1 MRILNEFIIPKEE
14 DVQETEASTN
24 ENGEEIST
32 TKTVK
37 KTVDKTFVVR
47 KPSRALYDEAEL
59 FYGVKLAEG
68 IKAGLLTRALLAKR
82 FNNDG
87 GVLSDPEKDKFSK
100 LYMSLFEKQARVTTI
115 EDKPKRE
122 RSKEEETELQ
132 ITIEELNAS
141 REQIQEFEMS
151 QASLFDQTAENRARN
166 KTILWWVLNLAY
178 EKDGDD
184 HKGVFEGEDYDSKID
199 SYDRYEEKE
208 DDFID
213 EMLKKFSYVVSFWF
227 ITKADSKEEL
237 DVLLNAS
244 EEEDVK
250 EEAEEVAKKKVDKKV
265 GKKAAKKK
273 APAKKKK
280 AGEVAPAEDPV
291 EEPVG
296 EPKEN
301 ASEEDSQE

>member
-14 DVQETEASTN
+14 DIQETEASTN

-37 KTVDKTFVVR
+37 KTVDKKFVVR

-184 HKGVFEGEDYDSKID
+184 HKGVFEGEDYNSKID

-227 ITKADSKEEL
+227 ITKADTKEEL
-237 DVLLNAS
+237 DILLKTS
-244 EEEDVK
+244 EDEDKEEEAAEAVEGEAKDESSREP
-250 EEAEEVAKKKVDKKV
+250 EEDP
-265 GKKAAKKK
+265 GKKPLAKR
-273 APAKKKK
+273 KKKK
-280 AGEVAPAEDPV
+280 SQAGEPAEKL
-291 EEPVG
+291 
-296 EPKEN
+296 KEN
-301 ASEEDSQE
+301 SGENNTPE

>member
-14 DVQETEASTN
+14 DIQETEASTN

-37 KTVDKTFVVR
+37 KTVDKKFVVR

-184 HKGVFEGEDYDSKID
+184 HKGVFEGEDYNSKID

-227 ITKADSKEEL
+227 ITKADTKEEL
-237 DVLLNAS
+237 DILLKTS
-244 EEEDVK
+244 EDEDKEEEAA
-250 EEAEEVAKKKVDKKV
+250 EAEAVEGEAKDESSREPEEDP
-265 GKKAAKKK
+265 GKKPLAKR
-273 APAKKKK
+273 KKKK
-280 AGEVAPAEDPV
+280 SQAGEPAEKL
-291 EEPVG
+291 
-296 EPKEN
+296 KEN
-301 ASEEDSQE
+301 SGENNTPE

>member
-14 DVQETEASTN
+14 DIQETEASTN

-37 KTVDKTFVVR
+37 KTVDKKFVVR

-122 RSKEEETELQ
+122 RSKEEETRCYL
-132 ITIEELNAS
+132 
-141 REQIQEFEMS
+141 
-151 QASLFDQTAENRARN
+151 
-166 KTILWWVLNLAY
+166 
-178 EKDGDD
+178 
-184 HKGVFEGEDYDSKID
+184 
-199 SYDRYEEKE
+199 
-208 DDFID
+208 
-213 EMLKKFSYVVSFWF
+213 
-227 ITKADSKEEL
+227 
-237 DVLLNAS
+237 
-244 EEEDVK
+244 
-250 EEAEEVAKKKVDKKV
+250 
-265 GKKAAKKK
+265 
-273 APAKKKK
+273 
-280 AGEVAPAEDPV
+280 
-291 EEPVG
+291 
-296 EPKEN
+296 
-301 ASEEDSQE
+301 